1 MKTKVELCNIVIKA
15 LYFQFY
21 AEDFDPRTRETH
33 RHHISTL
40 NGPLYEY
47 NSTTY
52 GLRGD
57 SLLNKSLY
65 FHVTNGLVPD
75 IMHDVLE
82 GSLAYEIKELIRY
95 ANSEGFCRLGDLN
108 EAMNMFSY
116 GSADRR
122 NKPSPF
128 NASVLT
134 SNDHGLRQ
142 SG

>member
-1 MKTKVELCNIVIKA
+1 M
-15 LYFQFY
+15 
-21 AEDFDPRTRETH
+21 
-33 RHHISTL
+33 L
-40 NGPLYEY
+40 NGPLYDY

-52 GLRGD
+52 GLRCD

-82 GSLAYEIKELIRY
+82 GSLAYEIKEFIRY
-95 ANSEGFCRLGDLN
+95 ANTNRLFHLSDLN
-108 EAMNMFSY
+108 EAIQMFSY
-116 GSADRR
+116 GFTDSR

-128 NASVLT
+128 NVSVLT